1 MEDFV
6 RQRIKE
12 VLDHYNTNPT
22 KLSKGD
28 SALQVR
34 LSRQLKLG
42 AAVTSQTITFILNEF
57 PKVSAE
63 WLLRGVGEMFIENV
77 SYFPS
82 SLGED
87 SDKYEVS
94 VQNLKEKIISL
105 EAENKVLREVAGLQ
119 REREQKGKS
128 A

>member
-63 WLLRGVGEMFIENV
+63 WLLRGVGEMFVENA
-77 SYFPS
+77 SYYPS

-87 SDKYEVS
+87 DDKYGIS
-94 VQNLKEKIISL
+94 VQKLKEKIISL
-105 EAENKVLREVAGLQ
+105 EAENKILRELVGLK
-119 REREQKGKS
+119 EKEKKS
-128 A
+128 EKIA

>member
-12 VLDHYNTNPT
+12 VLEHYNTNPT

-63 WLLRGVGEMFIENV
+63 WLLRGVGEMFVENV
-77 SYFPS
+77 SYYPS

-87 SDKYEVS
+87 DDKYGVS
-94 VQNLKEKIISL
+94 IQKLKEKIISL
-105 EAENKVLREVAGLQ
+105 EAENKILRELVGL
-119 REREQKGKS
+119 REKEKKS
-128 A
+128 EKIA

>member
-12 VLDHYNTNPT
+12 VLEHYNTNPT

-63 WLLRGVGEMFIENV
+63 WLLRGVGEMFVDNNV
-77 SYFPS
+77 SYYPS
-82 SLGED
+82 TLGED
-87 SDKYEVS
+87 DDKYGVS
-94 VQNLKEKIISL
+94 IQKLKKKMKLLMI
-105 EAENKVLREVAGLQ
+105 
-119 REREQKGKS
+119 
-128 A
+128 